1 MEAASDQRGW
11 GQPRRTEGSGN
22 ATGAAKP
29 CVPCGLRSDS
39 PLAQEMETPSP
50 EPAMAQKYWIAIV
63 FWAIG
68 FALMI
73 LYEVVGLIW
82 RS

>member
-1 MEAASDQRGW
+1 MNKQNPRQGEHVQRGKPA
-11 GQPRRTEGSGN
+11 GKVDGST
-22 ATGAAKP
+22 AITP
-29 CVPCGLRSDS
+29 LRSEA
-39 PLAQEMETPSP
+39 PMAQEMETPSQ
-50 EPAMAQKYWIAIV
+50 EPAMALKYWIAIL

-82 RS
+82 RT